1 MKKIGIFGG
10 TFAPI
15 HNGHIRIALK
25 FKEEF
30 CLDKLL
36 IIPASIPPHKEQPK
50 GDSTHHRLEMLKSVF
65 DTEEYK
71 NKGIEISEY
80 ELNKPGKSYTVD
92 TLKHYYRDDAELYL
106 LCGTDMLLSF
116 HQWKSVEEIA
126 KLANIVFTRRESS
139 TPELDIQIEKQIK
152 FLSHEYSLR
161 ISELKI
167 PALELSSTYIR
178 ENIENDISDLV
189 PPEVLKYINNNN
201 LYRG

>member
-15 HNGHIRIALK
+15 HNGHIRAALK

-30 CLDKLL
+30 ALDKLL

-50 GDSTHHRLEMLKSVF
+50 GDSPKHRLEMLKLVF
-65 DTEEYK
+65 DTDEYK
-71 NKGIEISEY
+71 NNGIEISEY

-92 TLKHYYRDDAELYL
+92 TLKHYYSEDSQLYL

-116 HQWKSVEEIA
+116 HLWKSVEEIA
-126 KLANIVFTRRESS
+126 KLTNLVFARREGF
-139 TPELDIQIEKQIK
+139 TNELNVKIENQKKRLKKEYGLNI
-152 FLSHEYSLR
+152 FELELS
-161 ISELKI
+161 
-167 PALELSSTYIR
+167 ALQLSSTYIR
-178 ENIENDISDLV
+178 ENLDEDLSELV
-189 PPEVLKYINNNN
+189 PKEVLKYISHNN